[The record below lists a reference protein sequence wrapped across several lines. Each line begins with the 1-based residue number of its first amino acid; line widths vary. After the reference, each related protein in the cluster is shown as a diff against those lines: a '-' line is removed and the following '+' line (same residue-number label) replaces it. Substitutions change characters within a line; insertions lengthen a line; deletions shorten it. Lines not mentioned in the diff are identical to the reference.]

1 MSNFEKYL
9 ADKNLSITPMKI
21 FKDKVLYLA
30 WAVALAATLGSLYF
44 SEVLHLPPC
53 ILCWYQ
59 RIFMYPLAII
69 LAVGILQRDKNV
81 HRYALPLTIG
91 GLIIA
96 VYQNLLYYNIIPE
109 SLAPCT
115 LGVSCTTKQ
124 LELFGVI
131 GIPALS
137 LIAFAVIALAML
149 LHRKV
154 KDL

>member
-1 MSNFEKYL
+1 
-9 ADKNLSITPMKI
+9 MKV

-30 WAVALAATLGSLYF
+30 WGIALASTLGSLYF

-53 ILCWYQ
+53 LLCWYQ

-69 LAVGILQRDKNV
+69 LAVGILQRDKNI
-81 HRYALPLTIG
+81 HRYALPLSIT
-91 GLIIA
+91 GLAIA
-96 VYQNLLYYNIIPE
+96 AYHNLLYYKIIPE
-109 SLAPCT
+109 SLAPCAV
-115 LGVSCTTKQ
+115 GVSCTTKQ
-124 LELFGVI
+124 LELFGVL

-137 LIAFAVIALAML
+137 LIAFAVISLAML